1 MKWPVKIKD
10 PWAPNM
16 YRWVEKFAFLP
27 VKTKTHWVWWE
38 KYWQYQ
44 FSRQTAFS
52 IGDDPVYTY
61 TDYVGSGN
69 RRAKFGD
76 DE

>member
-1 MKWPVKIKD
+1 MKWPVKIKE
-10 PWAPNM
+10 PSAPNM

-27 VKTKTHWVWWE
+27 VKTKTYWVWWE

-44 FSRQTAFS
+44 FSRRKLSFKE
-52 IGDDPVYTY
+52 DPVYIY
-61 TDYVGSGN
+61 TDCAGSGN
-69 RRAKFGD
+69 RRAKFKD